1 MSKKYKYITSFS
13 SEINPVEVKH
23 LKESIANDSL
33 DSLKSLI
40 PEDIDFEKNIDLIG
54 VAFNAAVINKFNR
67 NGDGIDSETALKI
80 KDYFINKPTN
90 IEHQKSKIVGHI
102 VSAGFSQYG
111 TNEIM
116 SEAFA
121 EKEEDPFNLALSAV
135 IYKTINTDFVDLV
148 QRSFEEEDEM
158 YKKISASWEI
168 GFNKYHLALGSTNLN
183 EAEIISDENQ
193 ISEMGSFL
201 KQNGGSG
208 KTEDGVDVFRLI
220 VGEVYPLGIGFTT
233 NPAADVKGITPS
245 KKTTVSLNIKDSR
258 KANENNLEKKSEKS
272 SHLSEKDVFLNKK
285 PNDLQTMNQ
294 SEILEKLQEILANKN
309 SDSEVEKVVANVNK
323 LLHDTILEKNEIW
336 KKEKEN
342 LENEKA
348 QITEDAQA
356 TKDELEKVK
365 ADLSNTHEE
374 LNTIKTEFEAK
385 IASEKFNQRME
396 EIDSAFDLEDED
408 RKIIAS
414 ELKGLGNE
422 DSQFSEYLE
431 KLNASWKYKTKAF
444 KEEQEKLFEEKVQA
458 EIESRLTEM
467 SAKANEEGAEEV
479 TEAAIENAEKDEEL
493 PNNNAEA
500 CEEELS
506 IRQKFMKA
514 FNKEDVS
521 IQY

>member
-13 SEINPVEVKH
+13 SEINPIEVH
-23 LKESIANDSL
+23 QLKESIANDSL

-54 VAFNAAVINKFNR
+54 VAFNAAVINKFNK
-67 NGDGIDSETALKI
+67 NGDGINSVTASRI

-90 IEHQKSKIVGHI
+90 IEHQKSKIVGHV
-102 VSAGFSQYG
+102 VSAGFSAYE

-116 SEAFA
+116 SEEFA
-121 EKEEDPFNLALSAV
+121 EKEGHPFNLSLSAV
-135 IYKTINTDFVDLV
+135 IYKTINTDFVNLV
-148 QRSFEEEDEM
+148 ERSFEEEDEM

-168 GFNKYHLALGSTNLN
+168 GFNKYHLALGSSNLN

-193 ISEMGSFL
+193 ISEMRSFL

-233 NPAADVKGITPS
+233 NPAADVKGMTPL
-245 KKTTVSLNIKDSR
+245 KKTKVSLKIKDSR
-258 KANENNLEKKSEKS
+258 DAGENNLEKKSEKS
-272 SHLSEKDVFLNKK
+272 SHLSEKDVFLSKK

-294 SEILEKLQEILANKN
+294 SEILEKLQEILAKS
-309 SDSEVEKVVANVNK
+309 SDSDVTEKVVANVNK
-323 LLHDTILEKNEIW
+323 LLHETILEKNEIW
-336 KKEKEN
+336 KKEKDS

-356 TKDELEKVK
+356 AKDELEKVK
-365 ADLSNTHEE
+365 ADLSDTHEK

-422 DSQFSEYLE
+422 NSQFSEYLE

-458 EIESRLTEM
+458 EIETRLTEM
-467 SAKANEEGAEEV
+467 STKANEEGAEEV
-479 TEAAIENAEKDEEL
+479 AEAAIENAEKDQEL

-506 IRQKFMKA
+506 MREKFTKA
-514 FNKEDVS
+514 FNKEDIS